1 MRGDLTNETAMWSYI
16 SPEQRVPA
24 DHPLRPIKKMVD
36 AALRE
41 LSPLFDAM
49 YSERGRPSI
58 PPERLL
64 CAQVLQALYSVRSER
79 MLMEQLDYNMLFR
92 WFCDMNLDDAV
103 WDVTVYTKNR
113 DRLLRSDVAQAFFER
128 VLSRA
133 QASGLLS
140 DEHFTV
146 DGTLIEAWAGQKS
159 FVPKRKTKDDD
170 GPPSGGCSR
179 NPTVDF
185 HGKQRTNETHWSI
198 TDKAARMFRKG
209 SGKEAKL
216 AYMGHVLMEN
226 RHGLIVNTRLT
237 QATGYA
243 EREAAIAMVDEIA
256 GRHRATLGA
265 DKGYDAAEFV
275 AELRDRNIT
284 AHVAQND
291 TNRRSAIDARTTH
304 HSGYE
309 TSQRIRKRI
318 EEAFGWMKTIGP
330 MRKTKFRGS
339 DRVGWQF
346 TFTAAVYNLVRMRN
360 LAAEVT

>member
-1 MRGDLTNETAMWSYI
+1 MRGDLTNETAMWSYV
-16 SPEQRVPA
+16 SPEQRVPP
-24 DHPLRPIKKMVD
+24 DHPLRPIKTMID
-36 AALRE
+36 TALRE
-41 LSPLFDAM
+41 LSPLFDQM
-49 YSERGRPSI
+49 YSDRGRPSI

-64 CAQVLQALYSVRSER
+64 CAQVLQALYSIRSER

-92 WFCDMNLDDAV
+92 WFCDMNLDDPV
-103 WDVTVYTKNR
+103 WDATVYTKNR
-113 DRLLRSDVAQAFFER
+113 DRLLHSDVAQAFFER
-128 VLSRA
+128 VLSQA

-159 FVPKRKTKDDD
+159 FVPKGKSKNDD
-170 GPPSGGCSR
+170 GPPSGGSR
-179 NPTVDF
+179 NPSVDF
-185 HGKQRTNETHWSI
+185 HGKTRTNQTHWSI

-209 SGKEAKL
+209 LGKEAKL

-243 EREAAIAMVDEIA
+243 EREAAIAMTDEIP

-265 DKGYDAAEFV
+265 DKGYDAADFV
-275 AELRDRNIT
+275 ADLRERNVT
-284 AHVAQND
+284 PHFAQND
-291 TNRRSAIDARTTH
+291 TNRSSAIDARTTRH
-304 HSGYE
+304 PGYAV
-309 TSQRIRKRI
+309 SQRIRKRV

-330 MRKTKFRGS
+330 MRKTKFRGR

-360 LAAEVT
+360 LQMDTT